1 MRKSS
6 QRKFENPNAER
17 RLNYMRNLT
26 EFEKPNHRFGFSN
39 LSHFSLGDFLNLY
52 IFRSYEVFQPQSF
65 IIDY

>member
-1 MRKSS
+1 
-6 QRKFENPNAER
+6 
-17 RLNYMRNLT
+17 MRNLT